1 MPVTSPPPQCVL
13 TRLRWC
19 SANAAYLQSP
29 PHPSPLPYHLHR
41 SVFLRIASP
50 TDALSYARVHLMPYL
65 PSQPVLQLI
74 TSCLYRPGS
83 SPYMH
88 DTSPLVV
95 MFRAEYC
102 RRHGLAKD
110 EPLEVVVDLGSR
122 GGALNVIEKARRV
135 MGDRLGNVR
144 SWQELP
150 VSGNTLGTRK
160 RELTTQ
166 MEVPL
171 PPSRRYHSVFVC
183 PVSKE
188 QATDANP
195 PKMLTCG
202 HVIAQESFT
211 RLLKGGRRSA
221 KCPYCPMETSQQAAQ
236 RLYF

>member
-1 MPVTSPPPQCVL
+1 M
-13 TRLRWC
+13 LRWC

-50 TDALSYARVHLMPYL
+50 TEALAYARVHLMPYL

-150 VSGNTLGTRK
+150 VSGNTRGLNRS
-160 RELTTQ
+160 
-166 MEVPL
+166 VPDDTDGS
-171 PPSRRYHSVFVC
+171 PPAAIEAVSLRLCLSR
-183 PVSKE
+183 
-188 QATDANP
+188 
-195 PKMLTCG
+195 
-202 HVIAQESFT
+202 
-211 RLLKGGRRSA
+211 LKGTGNRREPTEDA
-221 KCPYCPMETSQQAAQ
+221 HMRPRHRPGEFHQAAQ
-236 RLYF
+236 GREAFRKVPVLPHGDVPAGGTEVVFLVTVVTPGRPPA

>member
-1 MPVTSPPPQCVL
+1 
-13 TRLRWC
+13 
-19 SANAAYLQSP
+19 
-29 PHPSPLPYHLHR
+29 
-41 SVFLRIASP
+41 
-50 TDALSYARVHLMPYL
+50 
-65 PSQPVLQLI
+65 
-74 TSCLYRPGS
+74 
-83 SPYMH
+83 MH